1 MKYYAN
7 KICDLYPLAKGSSG
21 KYTEMMN
28 ITSFETPEIEFGD
41 GEISGAGVLGT
52 VNVPD
57 FSAIENP
64 EAKLTGKTYN
74 DLAPAFNPLGCDLK
88 LNWAIDN
95 IGADSTKTY
104 TSYTAYIKGSPKNI
118 PGGEKKKGEGQELEQ
133 TFSVTYYKLVEN
145 GKTIT
150 EYNPLANVLI
160 INGVDVVKDIN
171 RASSRI

>member
-95 IGADSTKTY
+95 ISADSTKTY
-104 TSYTAYIKGSPKNI
+104 TLTTKDLQKTFRAGKR
-118 PGGEKKKGEGQELEQ
+118 KKERGRNWSRRSQL
-133 TFSVTYYKLVEN
+133 
-145 GKTIT
+145 
-150 EYNPLANVLI
+150 LI
-160 INGVDVVKDIN
+160 I
-171 RASSRI
+171 SSLRMAKPSRNTIRWQTC